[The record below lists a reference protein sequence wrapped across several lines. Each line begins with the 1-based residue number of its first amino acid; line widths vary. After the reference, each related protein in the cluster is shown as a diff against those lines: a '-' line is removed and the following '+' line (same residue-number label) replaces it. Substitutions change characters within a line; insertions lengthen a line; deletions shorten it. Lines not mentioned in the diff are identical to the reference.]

1 MKKPDR
7 KLLIV
12 QEGATQPR
20 LPLSTYLRGRL
31 HDFVVDSGMAVLQ
44 ELLESERSAACGD
57 RYRHDAERRASRHGH
72 APGELVLGG
81 RRVEVR
87 RPRAR
92 TREGTELALPSW
104 TAFADEDPLR
114 DRAVEQ
120 MVLGVS
126 TRGYER
132 SIEPLPTGVKGR
144 GASKSAASRRFVV
157 ATKAR
162 VGALLCQRLE
172 ALDLVVLMLDGIH
185 VEDHVILVALGIDA
199 GGRKHVLGL
208 REGATENSTACKA
221 LLSDL
226 RERGLRTDRSILV
239 VIDGAKALSKA
250 VRDVFGNAALVQ
262 RCQEHEK
269 RNVEE
274 HLPEMMRAAART
286 AMNEAYLSGS
296 AARGT
301 KLLENLARSLES
313 DHPSA
318 AASLREG
325 LDETL
330 TVLDLELP
338 AALERTLA
346 TTNPIDN
353 LMGSCRRVTRNV
365 KRWRDGSMI
374 VRWIGTALLEA
385 SKGFRRLRGHD
396 GMPKLVAALRERN
409 ARLGLVVDTKAATG

>member
-1 MKKPDR
+1 M
-7 KLLIV
+7 L
-12 QEGATQPR
+12 
-20 LPLSTYLRGRL
+20 
-31 HDFVVDSGMAVLQ
+31 F
-44 ELLESERSAACGD
+44 RS
-57 RYRHDAERRASRHGH
+57 
-72 APGELVLGG
+72 
-81 RRVEVR
+81 
-87 RPRAR
+87 
-92 TREGTELALPSW
+92 
-104 TAFADEDPLR
+104 
-114 DRAVEQ
+114 
-120 MVLGVS
+120 LGVS

-262 RCQEHEK
+262 RCQEHKK

-296 AARGT
+296 AARGA

-313 DHPSA
+313 DHPGA